1 MINWMAVL
9 TGTIIGGLFGMFL
22 MAFIAVGDDPTEEIE
37 EVAHQALELANK
49 YANRLVKVKNYVK
62 DTILKYNTEDAKEI
76 LDIIDG
82 RDNEWPDTKK

>member
-37 EVAHQALELANK
+37 EVAHQALDLANK
-49 YANRLVKVKNYVK
+49 YANRLVRVKNRINSYPYY
-62 DTILKYNTEDAKEI
+62 IPEDDKQYLI
-76 LDIIDG
+76 DIIDG

>member
-37 EVAHQALELANK
+37 EVAHQALDLANK
-49 YANRLVKVKNYVK
+49 YANRLVRVKNHVK